1 MTKTAGNNSR
11 MPKTRARHNARVKV
25 MQALYQWELNDTGL
39 KALETQFLETQEM
52 GRVDL
57 EYFTT
62 LLHAIPAELT
72 DIDADIAEAL
82 ERSSE
87 QLDPIEQA
95 ICRIGIYEL
104 KTRHDIPVKVIID
117 ESITIAKA
125 FGSENSFR
133 FVNGVMNQ
141 VAHKTRSLELSVLPG
156 SNDSTKATAPD
167 KTGAATGPSTPA
179 SVKPAVSIRHKT
191 DTANASEK
199 PTGEGTHRSSD
210 STSR

>member
-1 MTKTAGNNSR
+1 MTGSVVKNVR

-39 KALETQFLETQEM
+39 GALEKQFLETQEM

-62 LLHAIPAELT
+62 LLHAIPADISE
-72 DIDADIAEAL
+72 IDAEINKSL
-82 ERSSE
+82 ERSEE

-104 KTRHDIPVKVIID
+104 RNCHDIPVKVVID

-133 FVNGVMNQ
+133 FVNGIMNQ
-141 VAHKTRSLELSVLPG
+141 VAVRTRELEMSVLG
-156 SNDSTKATAPD
+156 QSNPPD
-167 KTGAATGPSTPA
+167 PSA
-179 SVKPAVSIRHKT
+179 
-191 DTANASEK
+191 
-199 PTGEGTHRSSD
+199 
-210 STSR
+210 

>member
-1 MTKTAGNNSR
+1 MSRPMANNVR

-39 KALETQFLETQEM
+39 SALEKQFLETQEM
-52 GRVDL
+52 GRVDI

-62 LLHAIPAELT
+62 LLHAIPAEVT
-72 DIDADIAEAL
+72 EIDSEISQSL
-82 ERSSE
+82 ERSAE

-104 KTRHDIPVKVIID
+104 RNRHDIPVKVIID

-141 VAHKTRSLELSVLPG
+141 VAERTRELELSVLPG
-156 SNDSTKATAPD
+156 A
-167 KTGAATGPSTPA
+167 
-179 SVKPAVSIRHKT
+179 KP
-191 DTANASEK
+191 
-199 PTGEGTHRSSD
+199 SD
-210 STSR
+210 SAP